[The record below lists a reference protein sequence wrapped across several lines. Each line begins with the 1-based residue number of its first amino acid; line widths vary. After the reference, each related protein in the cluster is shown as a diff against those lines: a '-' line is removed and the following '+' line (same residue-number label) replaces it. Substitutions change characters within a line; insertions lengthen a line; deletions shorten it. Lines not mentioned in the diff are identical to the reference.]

1 MSLASFLDEPK
12 KTRLTKQGEDFVRLN
27 CYDKALECYTQI
39 LSIDPKDAKAW
50 DKKGVCLGGLGR
62 LEDAMECLEKAV
74 EISPNFEAAW
84 CHKNLILGKILCS
97 YEKQEGL
104 YDSALDMLYSQLG
117 WEFYFAILEIHKNRK
132 KPSKISDTS
141 RDSK

>member
-1 MSLASFLDEPK
+1 VSLASFLDEPK

-39 LSIDPKDAKAW
+39 LSIDPKEAKAW

-62 LEDAMECLEKAV
+62 LEDAMECFEKAV
-74 EISPNFEAAW
+74 EIRPNFEAAW
-84 CHKNLILGKILCS
+84 CHKTVILSKILCS

-104 YDSALDMLYSQLG
+104 YDSALDMLSSQLG
-117 WEFYFAILEIHKNRK
+117 WGFYFAMLEVQKNRK
-132 KPSKISDTS
+132 NPSKISYMS